1 MRTKEI
7 LKQLIFDMV
16 IDTDKLKDKYHR
28 MRKFFSKVYEIY
40 ICIVMLGFALM
51 VDFIIIGIFV
61 VLPIYLLLDYIE
73 CPF

>member
-1 MRTKEI
+1 
-7 LKQLIFDMV
+7 MV

>member
-1 MRTKEI
+1 MRAKEI
-7 LKQLIFDMV
+7 IKQLIFDMV
-16 IDTDKLKDKYHR
+16 IDTDKLKNNYHR
-28 MRKFFSKVYEIY
+28 MRNFFSKVYEIY

-61 VLPIYLLLDYIE
+61 AFPVYLLLSYIE

>member
-1 MRTKEI
+1 MRAKEI

-16 IDTDKLKDKYHR
+16 IDTDKLKDNYHR
-28 MRKFFSKVYEIY
+28 MRNFFSKIYEIY

-51 VDFIIIGIFV
+51 VDFIVIGIFV
-61 VLPIYLLLDYIE
+61 ALPIYLLLDCIE

>member
-7 LKQLIFDMV
+7 IKQLIFDIV
-16 IDTDKLKDKYHR
+16 IDTDKLKDKYQR